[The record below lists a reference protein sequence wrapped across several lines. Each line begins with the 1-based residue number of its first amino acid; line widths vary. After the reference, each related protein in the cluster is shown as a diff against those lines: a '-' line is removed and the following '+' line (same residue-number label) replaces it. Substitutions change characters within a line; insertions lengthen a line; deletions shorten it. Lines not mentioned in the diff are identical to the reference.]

1 MSQQLSEKDRLESHL
16 SNLRKEFAEYEKL
29 LVESTRRHLGFTP
42 QGKRC
47 FIGHLPSVLCQEEEW
62 NSKLEQLERK
72 IEEVKHKL
80 RQLGVES
87 DR

>member
-1 MSQQLSEKDRLESHL
+1 MSQQLSEKDRLESRL
-16 SNLRKEFAEYEKL
+16 SNLRKEFAEYKKL
-29 LVESTRRHLGFTP
+29 LVESTKRHLGFTP
-42 QGKRC
+42 QGKLC
-47 FIGHLPSVLCQEEEW
+47 FIGHLPSVLCQQDEW
-62 NSKLEQLERK
+62 KDKIEQLERE